1 MPGLRD
7 ERTGVKTL
15 RTLGI
20 SLAVL
25 LATGSPAFAQATDT
39 DPLKK
44 VEPANF
50 WFQGNWFI
58 NLTFIGTS
66 VLLVV
71 IFCVVFF
78 FKVLRPKFRGRPVQ

>member
-1 MPGLRD
+1 M
-7 ERTGVKTL
+7 KTL

-25 LATGSPAFAQATDT
+25 LTTATPAFAQATET

-44 VEPANF
+44 VEPAEF

-58 NLTFIGTS
+58 NLSLIGTS
-66 VLLVV
+66 VLLVTT
-71 IFCVVFF
+71 FCFVFF